1 MMPWLAILGIG
12 EAGVETLSAEAA
24 RRLSGAVLVVGGA
37 RHLRLAAPL
46 IRGET
51 LPWRRP
57 IDATLADISSR
68 TGRPVAVLAS
78 GDPFHYGVGP
88 MLAAAFDPAEWVSL
102 PALSA
107 VALAANLLGWA
118 LAETA
123 VVSLCGRPLA
133 TLIPRLQ
140 PGARLLVLS
149 AGADTPRQVAR
160 MLRIRGAGAS
170 RLTVLERLGGPHA
183 RRTAHEAR
191 HFDEDVDALNIL
203 GLEVDPDIAALP
215 LAPGLDDG
223 FYEHDGQLTRHE
235 LRASAIAAL
244 APHPGETLWDVG
256 AGAGSV
262 GIEWMRLDPGMRAVA
277 FERHDERRERIA
289 RNAENLGVPG
299 IVTIGGE
306 APDSFAEVSGE
317 PDAVFLGGGGRAATI
332 EAALLRLRPG
342 GRLVAHSVTIETDTA
357 LFAGEQRHGGTLT
370 RFAIERLDTIGRFR
384 AFRPGGTVTQW
395 SVTKP

>member
-1 MMPWLAILGIG
+1 MPWLSILGIG

-24 RRLSGAVLVVGGA
+24 RLLAGAVLVVGGA

-57 IDATLADISSR
+57 IEATLADIAAR
-68 TGRPVAVLAS
+68 AGQPVAVLAS
-78 GDPFHYGVGP
+78 GDPFHHGAGP

-107 VALAANLLGWA
+107 VALAANLLGWS
-118 LAETA
+118 LAHTP

-133 TLIPRLQ
+133 TLIPHLQ

-149 AGADTPRQVAR
+149 EGAQTPREVASV
-160 MLRIRGAGAS
+160 LSVRGGGAS
-170 RLTVLERLGGPHA
+170 RVTVLERLGGPQA
-183 RRTAHEAR
+183 RRTTHEAR
-191 HFDEDVDALNIL
+191 HLDGAADPLNIL
-203 GLEVDPDIAALP
+203 AIEVAPDIAALP
-215 LAPGLDDG
+215 IAPGLDDG
-223 FYEHDGQLTRHE
+223 CYEHDGQLTRHE

-244 APHPGETLWDVG
+244 APLAGETLWDVG

-262 GIEWMRLDPGMRAVA
+262 GIEWMRLDPAMRAVA
-277 FERHDERRERIA
+277 FERHDERRARIA
-289 RNAENLGVPG
+289 RNAGNLGVPG
-299 IVTIGGE
+299 IVTVGGE
-306 APDSFAEVSGE
+306 APASFSDVADT
-317 PDAVFLGGGGRAATI
+317 PDAVFLGGGGRAPMI
-332 EAALLRLRPG
+332 EAALARLRPG
-342 GRLVAHSVTIETDTA
+342 GRLVAHSVTLETDTA
-357 LFAGEQRHGGTLT
+357 LFAAETRHGGALT

-384 AFRPGGTVTQW
+384 AFRPAMTVTQW